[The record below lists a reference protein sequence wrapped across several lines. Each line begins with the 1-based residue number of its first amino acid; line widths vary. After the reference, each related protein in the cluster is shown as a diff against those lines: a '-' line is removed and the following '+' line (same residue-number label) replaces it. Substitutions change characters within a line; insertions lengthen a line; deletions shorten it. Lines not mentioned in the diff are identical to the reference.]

1 MFNDVNDAMGQVG
14 GLLKSPAMSSV
25 DNMKN
30 ASTSLNVTAN
40 LDQYT
45 LEQGFPGHGNAFY
58 QQMQEIQNLS
68 DAFDECGN
76 YAQDLVQAS
85 TEDYIKSTGIQEAGR
100 DLANTLGQYK
110 DEIDCAAGFATLF
123 DSKGILDDVLG
134 IGDLPQIQSR
144 VQQIIKDAT
153 NPNKLANMITNLDA
167 VQGLLQPFNDFCT
180 GMKDAL
186 NQLVAKDLASM
197 NAILNK
203 LAQWAAFTNLATS
216 DPCAL
221 VNNNKMFS
229 AITDPVMDDILDLYD
244 GLLGGNVGDTIGD
257 IFAPDTPTAL
267 IGGSSLNQVGASAVP
282 FGEYF
287 STIGTDIGGGI
298 TASIGNI
305 VKSSGEQLSDFLG
318 LDDGGTVVA
327 TYTKSWNGT
336 EWVRDE
342 DNTIISGVES
352 VTAGALAGNNSFN
365 PALDN
370 FKKMKE
376 GVEFEAFN
384 NTNAV
389 KTIISESCRD
399 GVGSN
404 QSDCLASGGAWSTS
418 KYYPTNKAIS
428 DAAKGLGVASFDDVA
443 SGSDLFNTTT
453 EITDLN
459 AVENGIDN
467 DLATESVSGGNVD
480 LNAVE
485 NGIDND
491 LATEEPPGSG
501 ADTPSNSGG
510 SGVGKSQS
518 VSKSI
523 NRSVGR
529 SATATSFTP
538 RAPSASRRPEQ
549 GKTPFSKSA
558 NNISNS
564 TGAKV
569 QTPGSTN
576 SFEDNIS
583 SFDSDTNAVKNAIS
597 SGDFS
602 NITSCRCVGGKV
614 YDTDA
619 GSCAASGGLWK
630 CQKGTSGLP
639 SGSMKSNDMITNA
652 RNVELSSVLP
662 TSSAF
667 KGL

>member
-1 MFNDVNDAMGQVG
+1 MGMFNDVNDAMGQVG

-30 ASTSLNVTAN
+30 AATSLNVTAN
-40 LDQYT
+40 LDQYI

-68 DAFDECGN
+68 NALDECGN
-76 YAQDLVQAS
+76 FAQDLIQAS

-144 VQQIIKDAT
+144 VQQIVKDVT
-153 NPNKLANMITNLDA
+153 NPTKLANMITNLDA
-167 VQGLLQPFNDFCT
+167 VQGLLEPFNDFCT

-203 LAQWAAFTNLATS
+203 LAQWAAFTNLATG

-221 VNNNKMFS
+221 VNNSRMLGG
-229 AITDPVMDDILDLYD
+229 ITSPVMDDILDLYD
-244 GLLGGNVGDTIGD
+244 GLLDGDVVGAVGD
-257 IFAPDTPTAL
+257 IFAPDIPTAL
-267 IGGSSLNQVGASAVP
+267 IGGSTLTQVGATTVP

-287 STIGTDIGGGI
+287 STIGTDVGGGI

-305 VKSSGEQLSDFLG
+305 VKSSGEQLSEFLG
-318 LDDGGTVVA
+318 MDGGSSVTTETGVVTTVSV
-327 TYTKSWNGT
+327 KQIWNGSD
-336 EWVRDE
+336 WVD
-342 DNTIISGVES
+342 DSDSSIISGMQSLS
-352 VTAGALAGNNSFN
+352 VGALAGDNSFN

-376 GVEFEAFN
+376 GVEFESFN

-389 KTIISESCRD
+389 KTIISESCRG

-404 QSDCLASGGAWSTS
+404 QSDCLSSGGMWSTS
-418 KYYPTNKAIS
+418 KYSPTNKAMS
-428 DAAKGLGVASFDDVA
+428 DAAKGLGVASFGDVA
-443 SGSDLFNTTT
+443 RGSDLFNSTTKVADSTT
-453 EITDLN
+453 ET
-459 AVENGIDN
+459 
-467 DLATESVSGGNVD
+467 VSGGNVD
-480 LNAVE
+480 LNSVE

-491 LATEEPPGSG
+491 LATEEPSGSG
-501 ADTPSNSGG
+501 ADIPSNS
-510 SGVGKSQS
+510 SGKSRGKTQS
-518 VSKSI
+518 TSKSI

-529 SATATSFTP
+529 PTIPTSFTP
-538 RAPSASRRPEQ
+538 TPPAANRRPEQ
-549 GKTPFSKSA
+549 GKTPFSTPSY
-558 NNISNS
+558 NSSS

-583 SFDSDTNAVKNAIS
+583 SFDSDVNAVKNAIS

-602 NITSCRCVGGKV
+602 NITSCRCYGGKV
-614 YDTDA
+614 YDTDSS
-619 GSCAASGGLWK
+619 SCAAHGGVWK
-630 CQKGTSGLP
+630 CQKGISGLK